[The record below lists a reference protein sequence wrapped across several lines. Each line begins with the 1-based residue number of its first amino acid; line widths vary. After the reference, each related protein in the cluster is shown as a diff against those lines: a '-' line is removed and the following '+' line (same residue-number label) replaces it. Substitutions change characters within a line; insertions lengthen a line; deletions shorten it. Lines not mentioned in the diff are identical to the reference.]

1 MSMAAEDRST
11 ELDKVNGQSTMPV
24 ASVPTQRQEIPDEHS
39 AEESPVGADTGR
51 ATRPR
56 RRRIW
61 MATAL
66 AFLIVAV
73 FAGAATGYSLLQPK
87 IYGAQAEFIL
97 TARPE
102 LSDAA
107 VDRAMVTQAMV
118 VRSDPVLGPVA
129 TQVGM
134 SLPDLRGEV
143 SADIVGRSDILRV
156 TVGDRDQARAVRLV
170 QLITAE
176 YLRTP
181 TRAPTP
187 GTGTTTDDRAP
198 LIVPTMLSAA
208 SPLESPLQPRPVR
221 ALAAGII
228 LGLLVATAVV
238 VVVLRPSVLTLPSP
252 RWE

>member
-11 ELDKVNGQSTMPV
+11 EPDKVNGQDTMPV
-24 ASVPTQRQEIPDEHS
+24 TGVPPQRQEAPD
-39 AEESPVGADTGR
+39 GADAAPPAQIRHRG
-51 ATRPR
+51 

-61 MATAL
+61 LATVL
-66 AFLIVAV
+66 ACLVVAV
-73 FAGAATGYSLLQPK
+73 FAGAAIGYSLLQPK
-87 IYGAQAEFIL
+87 VYGAQAEFIL

-118 VRSDPVLGPVA
+118 VKSDPVLGPVA
-129 TQVGM
+129 AQVGM
-134 SLPDLRGEV
+134 SLDDLRGEV
-143 SADIVGRSDILRV
+143 SADIVGRSDILRL

-170 QLITAE
+170 QLITDE

-181 TRAPTP
+181 ARAPAP
-187 GTGTTTDDRAP
+187 AGGATDPDRAP
-198 LIVPTMLSAA
+198 LIVPTTLSAA
-208 SPLESPLQPRPVR
+208 SPLAAPLQPRPIR

-228 LGLLVATAVV
+228 LGLLAATVV
-238 VVVLRPSVLTLPSP
+238 VVVMLRPRILTLPAP